1 MGSFETMREK
11 NELNIATIYTKN
23 LKSLT
28 DKTSKL
34 AEWGIQ
40 KKYVLDNDRFNVKFK
55 DICSKN
61 WLILNDVNFVTVE
74 NGKY

>member
-1 MGSFETMREK
+1 MREK